1 MAGTRRA
8 SAVFASHGPDVH
20 VFGLTSVA
28 VLSSLSTR
36 HRSMNVKVR
45 RIEIDEATAEALE
58 ARAAEAGLSVREL
71 LAEMVTVNSA
81 SQLSSAELVELDR
94 EWDAIKAGEPTIA
107 HDDVVRWLDTW
118 GTSGF
123 RPWKG
128 R

>member
-1 MAGTRRA
+1 
-8 SAVFASHGPDVH
+8 
-20 VFGLTSVA
+20 
-28 VLSSLSTR
+28 
-36 HRSMNVKVR
+36 MNVKVR

-71 LAEMVTVNSA
+71 LAEMVAVKGA
-81 SQLSSAELVELDR
+81 SQLPPTELAELDR
-94 EWDAIKAGEPTIA
+94 QWDAIKAGEPTIA